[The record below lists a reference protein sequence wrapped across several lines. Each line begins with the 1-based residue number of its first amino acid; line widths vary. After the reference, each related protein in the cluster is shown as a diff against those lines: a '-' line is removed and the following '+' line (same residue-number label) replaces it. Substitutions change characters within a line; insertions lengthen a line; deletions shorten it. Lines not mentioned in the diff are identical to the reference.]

1 MYNVHVQIHCTIIVV
16 LLYQNVFVL
25 MRDEK
30 EGVMYMLAVSLVS
43 PAPQQSCPDPGL
55 SVCLEPLEY
64 PPLLY
69 SGETHPLSGG
79 DTECCTNNSQTCS
92 NTEHV

>member
-1 MYNVHVQIHCTIIVV
+1 MV
-16 LLYQNVFVL
+16 LLYQNVNVL
-25 MRDEK
+25 MKDEK

-43 PAPQQSCPDPGL
+43 PAPQQRRPGPGL

-64 PPLLY
+64 PPLLH

-79 DTECCTNNSQTCS
+79 DTECYTDNSHTQCI
-92 NTEHV
+92 HV